1 MLDVPSELVGDD
13 PDLVAEILSARR
25 DVDAVEDAATLF
37 ETYFQDRFA
46 AAVRRDHRQFV
57 MLSGGVDS
65 IVTLAALVRSA
76 GPDRVEAVTVGAG
89 DGGSDLATAAA
100 VAAGLG
106 VRHTVLTMSTGGLV
120 PLTREIIGRLGV
132 DELWEVAA
140 ALVVK
145 TVFDAVPDDAT
156 QVWSGDGGDELLAGG
171 LWPNVQPPEGILEG
185 RTAVGDDP
193 TDWFASC
200 QRHVW
205 LDEWSSNRLV
215 PDFFERVIP
224 GRTLW
229 RSMATE
235 EACRLAARLR
245 ADAVWGL
252 DDKEPLRVLAER
264 LGVPRHCARKP
275 KGRMQASSGV
285 IDVLVA
291 AARQTVSRIPRAGTY
306 RDTDAEPLA
315 HSFVRLWL
323 HQLPPASR

>member
-1 MLDVPSELVGDD
+1 MLDLPAELVGDD
-13 PDLVAEILSARR
+13 PHLVAEILSAPR
-25 DVDAVEDAATLF
+25 DVDTVEDAATLF

-57 MLSGGVDS
+57 MLSGGIDS
-65 IVTLAALVRSA
+65 IVTLAALVRSV
-76 GPDRVEAVTVGAG
+76 GPDRVEAVTVDAG
-89 DGGSDLATAAA
+89 GGGSDLATAAE

-106 VRHTVLTMSTGGLV
+106 VGHTVLTMSAGGLV
-120 PLTREIIGRLGV
+120 PMIRDIIGRIGV

-140 ALVVK
+140 ALVVR
-145 TVFDAVPDDAT
+145 TVFDAVPADAA

-171 LWPNVQPPEGILEG
+171 LWPNVPAPDGILEG

-205 LDEWSSNRLV
+205 LEEWSSARLV

-245 ADAVWGL
+245 ADAVWQR
-252 DDKEPLRVLAER
+252 DDKEPLRMLAER
-264 LGVPRHCARKP
+264 LGVPRHCARQP

-285 IDVLVA
+285 IDLLVA
-291 AARQTVSRIPRAGTY
+291 AARQTVARIPGSGTY

-323 HQLPPASR
+323 HHLPATDR